1 MAEECISPYEIVCK
15 MNENNRYIKECENA
29 METIEQIGHLLF
41 RLENNDAIRDLDI
54 SDDLHE
60 GYKRLQDAIRK
71 VSRAKA
77 EHQVDNGHLHW
88 SLKFVVEKPAKKTA
102 KRGRPKKTEEV
113 A

>member
-1 MAEECISPYEIVCK
+1 MAEECISPYDVVCK
-15 MNENNRYIKECENA
+15 MDENNKYIKECDNA
-29 METIEQIGHLLF
+29 MELIQQIGHLLF

-54 SDDLHE
+54 FDDLYE
-60 GYKRLQDAIRK
+60 GNKRLQDASMK

-77 EHQVDNGHLHW
+77 EHQVDNMHLHW
-88 SLKFVVEKPAKKTA
+88 SLKYVVEKPAKKTA